1 MNPTLFRV
9 LLGAALLLTSACAAT
24 PDDATAE
31 AGQDEAGL
39 QVVATTTIL
48 GDLAARVLGD
58 HGQVSVLMAPGQDPH
73 GFSPSAQQA
82 QQVREADLVLANGL
96 QLEEGLLDL
105 LGAAEQDGAAVL
117 RLAEHLDPLAVGETG
132 EEHAEHADDDHEGDE
147 HEEHEDEA
155 HEEADEAGHD
165 HGPEDPHVWFDPV
178 RMAEGARVLADHV
191 AEVAGDDVDW
201 AARGEQV
208 AGELEALD
216 AEVREVLSAIPDE
229 CRRLVTNHDN
239 LRYLATRYDL
249 EVVGTVVPGSTT
261 GVEPSARD
269 FAELAATLREARV
282 SAIFAET
289 IQSTE
294 LAESLA
300 AEVGRDVVVVE
311 LYTDSLGGPGSGAE
325 TYPGMMRTV
334 AQRVADALS
343 SC

>member
-1 MNPTLFRV
+1 MHPNLLRV
-9 LLGAALLLTSACAAT
+9 LLGATLLLSSACGAASE
-24 PDDATAE
+24 DATAE
-31 AGQDEAGL
+31 AGADEAGL

-48 GDLAARVLGD
+48 GDLAAQVVGD
-58 HGQVSVLMAPGQDPH
+58 HGEVAVLMAPGQDPH

-105 LGAAEQDGAAVL
+105 IEAAEQDGVPVL
-117 RLAEHLDPLAVGETG
+117 RLAEHLDPLAVGETA
-132 EEHAEHADDDHEGDE
+132 EEHAEHADDEHEGDE
-147 HEEHEDEA
+147 HED
-155 HEEADEAGHD
+155 GHD

-191 AEVAGDDVDW
+191 AEVAGDDADW

-216 AEVREVLSAIPDE
+216 AEVREVLSAVPEE

-239 LRYLATRYDL
+239 LRYLANRYDL

-269 FAELAATLREARV
+269 FAQLAATVREEGV
-282 SAIFAET
+282 PAIFAET

-294 LAESLA
+294 LADSLA
-300 AEVGRDVVVVE
+300 AEVGRDVAVVE
-311 LYTDSLGGPGSGAE
+311 LYTDSLGAPGSGAE

>member
-1 MNPTLFRV
+1 MRPILLRI
-9 LLGAALLLTSACAAT
+9 LLGATLLTSACAAG
-24 PDDATAE
+24 PEDATAE
-31 AGQDEAGL
+31 AGEDQAGL

-48 GDLAARVLGD
+48 GDLAARVVGE

-105 LGAAEQDGAAVL
+105 VGAAEQDGVHVL
-117 RLAEHLDPLAVGETG
+117 RLAEHLDPLAVGET
-132 EEHAEHADDDHEGDE
+132 AA
-147 HEEHEDEA
+147 EHED
-155 HEEADEAGHD
+155 GHD
-165 HGPEDPHVWFDPV
+165 HGTEDPHVWFDPV
-178 RMAEGARVLADHV
+178 RMADGARVLADHV

-201 AARGEQV
+201 ATRGEQV

-216 AEVREVLSAIPDE
+216 AEVREVLSAIPE
-229 CRRLVTNHDN
+229 PCRRLVTNHDN
-239 LRYLATRYDL
+239 LRYLASRYDL

-269 FAELAATLREARV
+269 FAQLAATVREEGV
-282 SAIFAET
+282 PAIFAET

-294 LAESLA
+294 LADSLA
-300 AEVGRDVVVVE
+300 AEVGRDVAVVE
-311 LYTDSLGGPGSGAE
+311 LYTDSLGAPGSGAE

>member
-1 MNPTLFRV
+1 MRPIPLRL
-9 LLGAALLLTSACAAT
+9 LLGATLLLTSACAAASE
-24 PDDATAE
+24 DFTAE
-31 AGQDEAGL
+31 AGQEESGL
-39 QVVATTTIL
+39 HVVATTTIL
-48 GDLAARVLGD
+48 GDLASMVVGE

-132 EEHAEHADDDHEGDE
+132 DEHASEDHED
-147 HEEHEDEA
+147 
-155 HEEADEAGHD
+155 GHD

-191 AEVAGDDVDW
+191 AEVADDDVDW

-239 LRYLATRYDL
+239 LRYLAARYDL

-269 FAELAATLREARV
+269 FAELAATLRETRV

-294 LAESLA
+294 LADSLA
-300 AEVGRDVVVVE
+300 AEVGRDVAVVE
-311 LYTDSLGGPGSGAE
+311 LYTDSLGEPGSGAG

>member
-1 MNPTLFRV
+1 MNPTLVRA
-9 LLGAALLLTSACAAT
+9 LLGVTLLLTSACAAAS
-24 PDDATAE
+24 DDATAE
-31 AGQDEAGL
+31 VAGDEAGP

-48 GDLAARVLGD
+48 GDLASMVVGD
-58 HGQVSVLMAPGQDPH
+58 HGEVAVLMAPGQDPH

-82 QQVREADLVLANGL
+82 QQAREADLVLTNGL

-105 LGAAEQDGAAVL
+105 IEAAEQDGARVL
-117 RLAEHLDPLAVGETG
+117 RLAEHLDPLAVGETA
-132 EEHAEHADDDHEGDE
+132 EEHAEHADDDEEEDHEV
-147 HEEHEDEA
+147 
-155 HEEADEAGHD
+155 GHD

-216 AEVREVLSAIPDE
+216 EEVREILSAIPDE
-229 CRRLVTNHDN
+229 CRRVVTNHDN
-239 LRYLATRYDL
+239 LRYLASRYDL

-269 FAELAATLREARV
+269 FAQLAATLQEARV
-282 SAIFAET
+282 PAIFAET
-289 IQSTE
+289 VQSTE
-294 LAESLA
+294 LADSLA
-300 AEVGRDVVVVE
+300 AEVGRDVEVVE
-311 LYTDSLGGPGSGAE
+311 LYTDSLGEPGSGAG